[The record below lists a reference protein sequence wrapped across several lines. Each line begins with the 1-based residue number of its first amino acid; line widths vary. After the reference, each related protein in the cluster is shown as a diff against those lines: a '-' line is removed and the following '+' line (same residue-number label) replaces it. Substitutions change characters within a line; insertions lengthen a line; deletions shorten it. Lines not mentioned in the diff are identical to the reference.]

1 MLINIEKIHIH
12 PLKSLSDT
20 QVQTD
25 ILRLDLIHPVISGN
39 KWFKLKYYLEEA
51 KKEHAEC
58 VASFGGAYSNHIV
71 ALACAAK
78 EKGFKS
84 VGIIRGDECTL
95 LSHTLLE
102 AQAYGMQFI
111 FVDREAYRNKETIT
125 QQYHQPGWYWIPEGG
140 YGALGTKG
148 AADIL
153 KLCDTASYTHI
164 LCATGT
170 GTMMS
175 GLVQSALFHQKIIG
189 ISVLKNHLSLEEE
202 IKALLPDNAHASF
215 ECIHGYHFGGYAKHP
230 ESLLAYMRELW
241 QLDALP
247 TDMVYT
253 AKLCYAAKD
262 LIVKKQFPVN
272 SKLLLIHSGGLQ
284 GNRSLPQG
292 TLPFI
297 QGSE

>member
-1 MLINIEKIHIH
+1 MLINIQNIHIQ
-12 PLKSLSDT
+12 PLT
-20 QVQTD
+20 GFAGNGIQTD
-25 ILRLDLIHPVISGN
+25 ILRLDLLHPVISGN

-51 KKEHAEC
+51 KKEHAVC
-58 VASFGGAYSNHIV
+58 LASFGGAYSNHIV

-78 EKGFKS
+78 EKGVKS
-84 VGIIRGDECTL
+84 MGFIRGDESTPLSATL
-95 LSHTLLE
+95 LQ

-111 FVDREAYRNKETIT
+111 FVGREAYRDKEAIT

-140 YGALGTKG
+140 YGTLGAKG

-153 KLCDTASYTHI
+153 KTADCSAYTHI

-175 GLVQSALFHQKIIG
+175 GLILSAQPHQKIIG

-202 IKALLPDNAHASF
+202 IKALLPLASHASF

-230 ESLLAYMRELW
+230 ENLLAFMHELW
-241 QLDALP
+241 QHDALP
-247 TDMVYT
+247 TDIVYT
-253 AKLCYAAKD
+253 AKLCYAVKD
-262 LIVKKQFPVN
+262 LIAKKQFPVN

-284 GNRSLPQG
+284 GNRSLA
-292 TLPFI
+292 
-297 QGSE
+297 QGSLPYASE